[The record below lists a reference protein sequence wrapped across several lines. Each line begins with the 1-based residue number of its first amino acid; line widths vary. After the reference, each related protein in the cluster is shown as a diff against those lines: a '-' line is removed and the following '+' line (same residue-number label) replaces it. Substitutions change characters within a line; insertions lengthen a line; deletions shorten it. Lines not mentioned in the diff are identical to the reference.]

1 MKKEKEIRI
10 TNHRQQAIY
19 WSVSF
24 ALFGI
29 ANLISM
35 LNNWLLIVPA
45 AYLFA
50 WYRFDKHYV
59 EEYIGYKEKRSFKDL
74 LILMPGLAMAHSTF
88 WYADVFFD
96 WLTQTLG
103 SMLG

>member
-1 MKKEKEIRI
+1 
-10 TNHRQQAIY
+10 
-19 WSVSF
+19 
-24 ALFGI
+24 
-29 ANLISM
+29 M

-50 WYRFDKHYV
+50 WYRFTQHRI
-59 EEYIGYKEKRSFKDL
+59 EEHIGYKEKRSFKDL
-74 LILMPGLAMAHSTF
+74 LILPVLMFMRETS
-88 WYADVFFD
+88 WYIDIFIN

>member
-1 MKKEKEIRI
+1 MKKEKVIRI

-45 AYLFA
+45 AYLFVL
-50 WYRFDKHYV
+50 YKFDKTMLKKTSA
-59 EEYIGYKEKRSFKDL
+59 IKKKDL
-74 LILMPGLAMAHSTF
+74 SKIF
-88 WYADVFFD
+88 
-96 WLTQTLG
+96 
-103 SMLG
+103 